1 MTNRGGKGVKTINIT
16 EKTGDLV
23 AIQAVTDEN
32 DLMIIN
38 RSGVTIRTKVDQI
51 RVAGRATQGVKIIN
65 LREGDVIASVMA
77 VPVSE
82 EEETA
87 EENIIVNAEQPATE
101 GVMAEEQTK
110 AEE

>member
-1 MTNRGGKGVKTINIT
+1 
-16 EKTGDLV
+16 
-23 AIQAVTDEN
+23 
-32 DLMIIN
+32 

-82 EEETA
+82 EEEQTD
-87 EENIIVNAEQPATE
+87 ENIIVNAEQPAAESIT
-101 GVMAEEQTK
+101 AEEQTK

>member
-1 MTNRGGKGVKTINIT
+1 
-16 EKTGDLV
+16 
-23 AIQAVTDEN
+23 
-32 DLMIIN
+32 MIIN

>member
-1 MTNRGGKGVKTINIT
+1 M
-16 EKTGDLV
+16 

>member
-1 MTNRGGKGVKTINIT
+1 
-16 EKTGDLV
+16 
-23 AIQAVTDEN
+23 
-32 DLMIIN
+32 
-38 RSGVTIRTKVDQI
+38 
-51 RVAGRATQGVKIIN
+51 VKIIN

>member
-1 MTNRGGKGVKTINIT
+1 VKTINIT

>member
-1 MTNRGGKGVKTINIT
+1 
-16 EKTGDLV
+16 
-23 AIQAVTDEN
+23 
-32 DLMIIN
+32 
-38 RSGVTIRTKVDQI
+38 
-51 RVAGRATQGVKIIN
+51 
-65 LREGDVIASVMA
+65 MA